1 MFWHFDGLQSKS
13 LPYSSGRLQHKFST
27 FNYRTCVC
35 ACWFV
40 PQCFWKL
47 ISSGSQKSWSQLGTR
62 VYKDTWSS
70 SDWAPRPC
78 FLEWV
83 QFICL
88 LYQCVSNVCNWTT
101 CRCEDIFKN
110 TSIPSGVQN
119 QWPMVRVK
127 LSAGGGRDWN
137 LGRIIAQALVQRG
150 PSKRYFSQKSDE
162 ASLQSFLPYN
172 LENYVNNDHVT
183 TSFISTQNFVIV
195 G

>member
-1 MFWHFDGLQSKS
+1 MCMRMLVRPSMLLKTHLFGFTKVLKS
-13 LPYSSGRLQHKFST
+13 TRNSGVQGRMVKLRLSPTTVFS
-27 FNYRTCVC
+27 
-35 ACWFV
+35 WM
-40 PQCFWKL
+40 
-47 ISSGSQKSWSQLGTR
+47 GSIIG
-62 VYKDTWSS
+62 
-70 SDWAPRPC
+70 
-78 FLEWV
+78 
-83 QFICL
+83 L

-101 CRCEDIFKN
+101 YRCEDIFKN

-137 LGRIIAQALVQRG
+137 IGRIIAQALVQRG
-150 PSKRYFSQKSDE
+150 SSIRKRYFSQKSDE

-172 LENYVNNDHVT
+172 LESYVNNDHVT